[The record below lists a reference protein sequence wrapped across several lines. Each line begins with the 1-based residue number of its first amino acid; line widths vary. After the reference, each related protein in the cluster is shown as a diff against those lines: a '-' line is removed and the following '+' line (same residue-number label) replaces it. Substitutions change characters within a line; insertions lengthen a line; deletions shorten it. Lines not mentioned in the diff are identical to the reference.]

1 MPTKEKGKT
10 ISKPNRKIEQFCSVC
25 KKTFQMPVVEEGD
38 AHDVIWLKCPG
49 CDGFL
54 PFMVEGADSGAPG
67 GGAKGEDGSGIN
79 DLALEDIDTDSAS
92 EYIESGEYTVGDIVY
107 HRSWNDYGRV
117 ISKETLPGD
126 RKTIIVQFVNQ
137 GKTRLL
143 EGVAP

>member
-1 MPTKEKGKT
+1 VPKGKGKT
-10 ISKPNRKIEQFCSVC
+10 VSKSSREMEQFCSVC

-38 AHDVIWLKCPG
+38 AHNAIWLKCPG

-54 PFMVEGADSGAPG
+54 PLMVEGADSGAAG
-67 GGAKGEDGSGIN
+67 GERGGNASGLN

-92 EYIESGEYTVGDIVY
+92 EYLESGEYAIGDIIY

-117 ISKETLPGD
+117 IAKETLPGD
-126 RKTIIVQFVNQ
+126 RKTIIVQFINQ
-137 GKTRLL
+137 GKIRLL